1 MQAGKDLIQGFM
13 NGIKSKAQAVWDA
26 AVDVANNAKEAVL
39 SFLGINSPSRVFKE
53 IGRYTAEGMAVGLD
67 KYAYMAENSATAI
80 AEGVLNNVK
89 DPLSNVS
96 KILNDDIDANPKIT
110 PVVDL
115 TNVKNGARLLNG
127 MLGDQ
132 DVRINAR
139 TGMLAGTVGEIQ
151 NRHDNSD
158 VISAIKD
165 LKEGLNNNGPSY
177 TINGIYDDGSNVVNA
192 VETLVRAARIER
204 RI

>member
-1 MQAGKDLIQGFM
+1 
-13 NGIKSKAQAVWDA
+13 
-26 AVDVANNAKEAVL
+26 
-39 SFLGINSPSRVFKE
+39 LGINSPSRVFKE

-67 KYAYMAENSATAI
+67 KYAYMAENSASAI

-96 KILNDDIDANPKIT
+96 KILNDEIDVNPKIT

-127 MLGDQ
+127 MLGEQ

-139 TGMLAGTVGEIQ
+139 TGMLAGSVGQIQ
-151 NRHDNSD
+151 NKVDNSD
-158 VISAIKD
+158 IISAIKD
-165 LKEGLNNNGPSY
+165 LKEGLNNNGSSY
-177 TINGIYDDGSNVVNA
+177 TINGITYDDGSNVVNA

>member
-1 MQAGKDLIQGFM
+1 MSYIDLIKDRARLEKKTIVLPESNDKRTLIAAAKIM
-13 NGIKSKAQAVWDA
+13 EEGI
-26 AVDVANNAKEAVL
+26 AN
-39 SFLGINSPSRVFKE
+39 IIM
-53 IGRYTAEGMAVGLD
+53 IGNE
-67 KYAYMAENSATAI
+67 E
-80 AEGVLNNVK
+80 
-89 DPLSNVS
+89 
-96 KILNDDIDANPKIT
+96 KIT
-110 PVVDL
+110 DGAGWLEVDL

-127 MLGDQ
+127 MLGEQ

-177 TINGIYDDGSNVVNA
+177 TINGITYDDGSNVVNA